1 MKHLY
6 ILALGGLLSFSA
18 QAQFNQPSAAAK
30 EDMAPRQK
38 VTNVQ
43 TNVERETIWTNDI
56 SDCATWSFGNGSME
70 ELNALAVPDL
80 PSESDNSDSIVEAL
94 GEALGLPASPKRRV
108 RPRAQQGIG
117 RRQQA
122 RGALPQYLFMANWEI
137 PDGMLRLWALVRSSH
152 VDNRFACEQ

>member
-70 ELNALAVPDL
+70 EAQPWTDIDLNFECSTEG
-80 PSESDNSDSIVEAL
+80 PSGPYN
-94 GEALGLPASPKRRV
+94 G
-108 RPRAQQGIG
+108 
-117 RRQQA
+117 
-122 RGALPQYLFMANWEI
+122 
-137 PDGMLRLWALVRSSH
+137 WAGSNCRH
-152 VDNRFACEQ
+152 ATAWFEQHDF

>member
-43 TNVERETIWTNDI
+43 TNVERETIWANDI

-70 ELNALAVPDL
+70 VGQPWTDIDISFEWHRGSQRSLQRMGGQQRCWNATAWFEQHDL
-80 PSESDNSDSIVEAL
+80 
-94 GEALGLPASPKRRV
+94 
-108 RPRAQQGIG
+108 
-117 RRQQA
+117 RQ
-122 RGALPQYLFMANWEI
+122 
-137 PDGMLRLWALVRSSH
+137 RLLV
-152 VDNRFACEQ
+152 D